1 MLKNAS
7 ASWLRFPSGIVYGKV
22 DFNASAALDVDEA
35 CDADELE
42 VEDTTDDDVVDDVVD
57 GWTALVGVGVGVED
71 VVVDEAAATS
81 PKYHAPVRTPADS
94 EEK

>member
-1 MLKNAS
+1 MLYQLKLAPIFGPHIIYQCTAANSIPPMLKNAS

-57 GWTALVGVGVGVED
+57 G
-71 VVVDEAAATS
+71 
-81 PKYHAPVRTPADS
+81 
-94 EEK
+94 